1 MQTTVEET
9 DKHKVR
15 LTVEVEPDRVGKDL
29 DRAYRK
35 IAQQVR
41 IPGFR
46 KGKVPRKII
55 DAQIGREAVVGEFI
69 EDSVPTYYREALR
82 EHELAP
88 ITEPDIDLEDL
99 KEGEPLVFTA
109 VVEVRPRLTLAEDD
123 YKGIRVERP
132 SVEVGAAEVDDLLDR
147 LRERFAEL
155 ETVSRPGR
163 TGDYVVIDLRAT
175 VHDQE
180 VAEAT
185 RPDYLYEIGTGEFTG
200 KLDEELQG
208 KRAGEILRFNATLD
222 ERFGERAGQE
232 VSFQILVKEVKG
244 KRLPAADDEFAKT
257 ASEFDT
263 LEQLRDS
270 LREQLERNKE
280 RAADAEVRDLV
291 LQRLVDGVDVDLPDT
306 LIDEETEH
314 RVEHARERAER
325 AGMTLDQLL
334 ELQGFDELRF
344 RSDARAHATRAVKAD
359 LVLEAVARNEQ
370 LEVTAEEL
378 GTEIAQLAQVLG
390 RDVKEV
396 ARSLERSG
404 QVVSLA
410 GDIIRSKALDI
421 LVEHADVT
429 SGDGGSPTSEPAS
442 PEATTD
448 SPHRAPTADPSEP
461 DPSDQG
467 QEGQQVQQ
475 DPQVQEEAEGAST

>member
-35 IAQQVR
+35 IAQQIR

-109 VVEVRPRLTLAEDD
+109 VVEVRPRLSLTERD
-123 YKGIRVERP
+123 YKGVRVDRP
-132 SVEVGAAEVDDLLDR
+132 SVDVSAAEVDDLLER
-147 LRERFAEL
+147 LRDRFAEL
-155 ETVSRPGR
+155 ETVSRPAR

-175 VHDQE
+175 IHDQE
-180 VAEAT
+180 VPDAT
-185 RPDYLYEIGTGEFTG
+185 RPDYLYEVGAGEFTG

-232 VSFQILVKEVKG
+232 VSFQVLVKEVKG

-263 LEQLRDS
+263 LEELRES

-291 LQRLVDGVDVDLPDT
+291 LQALVDQIDVDLPDT

-314 RVEHARERAER
+314 RVVHARERAER
-325 AGMTLDQLL
+325 AGMTLEQLL
-334 ELQGFDELRF
+334 EMQGFDELRF

-359 LVLEAVARNEQ
+359 LVLEAVARNED

-378 GTEIAQLAQVLG
+378 GTEVAQLAQVLG

-421 LVEHADVT
+421 LVEHADIT
-429 SGDGGSPTSEPAS
+429 SGDGRTPAAEPAS
-442 PEATTD
+442 PAATTD
-448 SPHRAPTADPSEP
+448 SPDGPETVSERPASTVDESQTEPSER
-461 DPSDQG
+461 
-467 QEGQQVQQ
+467 VH
-475 DPQVQEEAEGAST
+475 EEAEGAST

>member
-1 MQTTVEET
+1 MQSTVEET
-9 DKHKVR
+9 DRHKVR
-15 LTVEVEPDRVGKDL
+15 LTVEVEPDRVDKDL
-29 DRAYRK
+29 DRAYRR

-46 KGKVPRKII
+46 KGKVPRKVI

-69 EDSVPTYYREALR
+69 EDNVPTYYREALR

-109 VVEVRPRLTLAEDD
+109 VVEVRPRLQLAEKD
-123 YKGIRVERP
+123 YKGIAVDRP
-132 SVEVGAAEVDDLLDR
+132 AVEVSDGEVNELLDR

-155 ETVSRPGR
+155 EAVSRPAR
-163 TGDYVVIDLRAT
+163 SGDYVVIDLRAT
-175 VHDQE
+175 VHGEE
-180 VAEAT
+180 VPEAT
-185 RPDYLYEIGTGEFTG
+185 RPDYLYEVGSGEFTG
-200 KLDEELQG
+200 KLDQELEG
-208 KRAGEILRFNATLD
+208 KRAGEILRFNAPLD
-222 ERFGERAGQE
+222 ERFGERAGEE
-232 VSFQILVKEVKG
+232 VSFQVLVKEVKG

-263 LEQLRDS
+263 LQELRDG
-270 LREQLERNKE
+270 LREQLARNKA

-291 LQRLVDGVDVDLPDT
+291 LQALVDRVDVDLPDA

-314 RVEHARERAER
+314 RVLHARERAER

-334 ELQGFDELRF
+334 ESQGFDELRF

-359 LVLEAVARNEQ
+359 LVLEAVARAED

-378 GTEIAQLAQVLG
+378 GAEIGQLAQVLG

-410 GDIIRSKALDI
+410 GDIIRSKALDL
-421 LVEHADVT
+421 LVDNAEITGADTT
-429 SGDGGSPTSEPAS
+429 SGDGPGSASAQVSSEAQDASEPS
-442 PEATTD
+442 ATEQ
-448 SPHRAPTADPSEP
+448 HQEQAEEP
-461 DPSDQG
+461 
-467 QEGQQVQQ
+467 
-475 DPQVQEEAEGAST
+475 A